1 MNLYFMRHGIAV
13 DLADSG
19 AGSGDRERQLT
30 PKGIK
35 RMNKAATGLFTLSLS
50 FDRILTSPFER
61 ARQTAQI
68 VAQTLRLE
76 DRLEEFDQLCSDQ
89 SVQDLLSGL
98 SVYSGEKE
106 ILLIGHEPLL
116 SRTVS
121 FLLSGK
127 AGAEIRLKKG
137 GLCCLEVDG
146 VPAKENA
153 VLHWALTPK
162 QLRLMAR

>member
-1 MNLYFMRHGIAV
+1 MNLYLMRHGIAV
-13 DLADSG
+13 DR
-19 AGSGDRERQLT
+19 GDREKPSDDRERTLT

-35 RMNKAATGLFTLSLS
+35 RLQKAAKGLVTLSLS
-50 FDRILTSPFER
+50 FDRILTSPFVR

-68 VAQTLRLE
+68 VAETLHME
-76 DRLEEFDQLCSDQ
+76 DRLEEIQELCPDQ

-98 SVYSGEKE
+98 AAYSDKKN

-121 FLLSGK
+121 FLLSGN

-137 GLCCLEVDG
+137 GLCCLEVENLS
-146 VPAKENA
+146 AKGGA
-153 VLHWALTPK
+153 VLNWALTPK
-162 QLRLMAR
+162 QLRQLA